1 MQVVFLRKMV
11 YLQILM
17 GFEKEH
23 ITYEQLVELV
33 KMLSNEQKQKLVNDA
48 IITGVD
54 DAIEKAILEDFKK
67 YEETFKALA

>member
-1 MQVVFLRKMV
+1 ML
-11 YLQILM
+11 LM

-33 KMLSNEQKQKLVNDA
+33 KLLSTEQKQKLVHDA
-48 IITGVD
+48 IMTDVD
-54 DAIEKAILEDFKK
+54 DVIEKAILVDFKK